1 MPGIG
6 TVITVLTTAKEI
18 HNGLY
23 EKNDAYKQ
31 TADRTV
37 NDAVGGIEFA
47 RRCAADWW
55 MWRTTGVEDGGRNPY
70 GH

>member
-1 MPGIG
+1 MLMKFLP
-6 TVITVLTTAKEI
+6 VVTTAKVV

-23 EKNDAYKQ
+23 KNNEAYRE

-37 NDAVGGIEFA
+37 NDVVGVAEFA